1 MPLTRPVADV
11 RWTAA
16 GLLAVA
22 FLQPSAARAWLL
34 TEGSALRVPRGPAP
48 AIDGAI
54 GDSEWKDAAIRK
66 TSDGTTVRLRHDGR
80 HLFVGLSSAGAGF
93 VSVCAAYGEKVRVF
107 HASAALGLVTY
118 SRGADGWT
126 TADKAF
132 VYGMRATALTEE
144 ARSERAAYLTA
155 HGWLASTTNMGDGRA
170 QEMQIALDRL
180 GKTPRLA
187 LARFVIA
194 GDSGSIAAWPET
206 MTQDDGCRAPD
217 LVRGNVPARLR
228 FEPERWIA
236 LDMEP

>member
-1 MPLTRPVADV
+1 MSLTRTVAC
-11 RWTAA
+11 
-16 GLLAVA
+16 LLAVA
-22 FLQPSAARAWLL
+22 LLQPSPARA
-34 TEGSALRVPRGPAP
+34 EPPAERSVLRVPRGPAP
-48 AIDGAI
+48 LIDGAI
-54 GDSEWKDAAIRK
+54 GDVEWKDAAVRE
-66 TSDGTTVRLRHDGR
+66 TSEGTTVRFRHDGR
-80 HLFVGLSSAGAGF
+80 HLFIGLSAAQAGF
-93 VSVCAAYGEKVRVF
+93 ASVCAAHGEDVRVF

-118 SRGADGWT
+118 RRGADGWT

-155 HGWLASTTNMGDGRA
+155 HGWLASTMNMGDGRA

-194 GDSGSIAAWPET
+194 GDSGSIAAWPAT
-206 MTQDDGCRAPD
+206 MTEDDGCREPE
-217 LVRGNVPARLR
+217 LVRGNVPPRLR

-236 LDMEP
+236 LDLEP